1 MQLKKELTLL
11 DVFCISSGA
20 MMSAGFFILPGI
32 VYAQVGPAA
41 FVSYFLAGLLALTGV
56 MSQAELASAMPRA
69 GGTYFYV
76 IRSMGPAIGTVYGL
90 ITLLAMALKS
100 AFALVGMAVFTV
112 LIVNIDQHII
122 AGFLCGIFVWINIAG
137 IKEAGRL
144 QVVLVLCILAALLFY
159 VIRGLPKVDIQRFE
173 HFVPGGAGAVLSMA
187 GFVFVSYGGLLKV
200 ASVGEEVKAP
210 GRLLPLGMILSLFVI
225 IVCYVMVIFVTTGV
239 LEAGAIRNSLTP
251 ISDGAGAFMGQWGRI
266 GMSIVAILGFCSAA
280 NAGIMAASRYPLA
293 LSRDGLLPEVVGRI
307 HAKFRTPHVSVLV
320 TGAIIF
326 FAIFLEMKLLVKAA
340 SSVIILSYMFA
351 CVANIILREGRLQ
364 NYQPQFH
371 APLYPWVQIM
381 GIVGCG
387 LLLFGIGKE
396 AILTSVILI
405 VSGFLVYWFYGRIK
419 AKSEYALLHIVERV
433 TARELTSHGLE
444 TELKE
449 IIRERDEI
457 IKDRFDGIIE
467 QGIVLDIEKAV
478 EAKEFFTL
486 VSSKLGEKLGL
497 EPGDLLKLFL
507 DRERYTSS
515 VLSPGLAIPHIV
527 VEGEHI
533 FDILLAR
540 CKEGI
545 VFSESAPSVHAVFV
559 LLGTRDERNFH
570 LRALSAI
577 AQIVQDAHFEKKWMG
592 AKSKEVLRDIV
603 LLGKR
608 RRHQ

>member
-1 MQLKKELTLL
+1 MELKKELTLL

-32 VYAQVGPAA
+32 VYAQVGPGA
-41 FVSYFLAGLLALTGV
+41 FVAYFLAGLLALMGV
-56 MSQAELASAMPRA
+56 LSQAELASAMPKA
-69 GGTYFYV
+69 GGTYFFV
-76 IRSMGPAIGTVYGL
+76 IRSMGPAVGTVYGL

-112 LIVNIDQHII
+112 LIINLNQHII
-122 AGFLCGIFVWINIAG
+122 ATFLCAVFVVINIVG

-144 QVVLVLCILAALLFY
+144 QVVLVLCIFAALLFY
-159 VIRGLPKVDIQRFE
+159 VIRGLPALDVQRFE
-173 HFVPGGAGAVLSMA
+173 RFAPGGLGAIFAMA

-200 ASVGEEVKAP
+200 ASVAEEVKAP
-210 GRLLPLGMILSLFVI
+210 GRLLPLGMILSLFAIVI
-225 IVCYVMVIFVTTGV
+225 CYVMVIFVTVGV
-239 LEAGAIRNSLTP
+239 VGGSTLKGSLTP
-251 ISDGAGAFMGQWGRI
+251 ISDGAAAFMGQGGRI
-266 GMSIVAILGFCSAA
+266 ALSIVAILGFCSAA

-307 HAKFRTPHVSVLV
+307 HPRFHTPHVSVLV

-326 FAIFLEMKLLVKAA
+326 FAIFLEMKVLVKAA
-340 SSVIILSYMFA
+340 SSVLILSYMFA
-351 CVANIILREGRLQ
+351 CVANIILRESHLQ
-364 NYQPQFH
+364 NYQPQFL
-371 APLYPWVQIM
+371 APLYPWVQII

-387 LLLFGIGKE
+387 LLLLGIGNE
-396 AILTSVILI
+396 GILTSVILI

-419 AKSEYALLHIVERV
+419 AKKEYALLHIVERV
-433 TARELTSHGLE
+433 TAKELTTHGLE

-457 IKDRFDGIIE
+457 VKDRFDGIIE
-467 QGIVLDIEKAV
+467 QGIVLDIQESMPA
-478 EAKEFFTL
+478 EAFFRL
-486 VSSKLGEKLGL
+486 ASEKLGEKLKLDPEGL
-497 EPGDLLKLFL
+497 VKLFL
-507 DRERYTSS
+507 DRERYMSS
-515 VLSPGLAIPHIV
+515 VLAPGLAIPHIV
-527 VEGEHI
+527 VEGGEV

-545 VFSESAPSVHAVFV
+545 VFSESTPRVHAVFV

-577 AQIVQDAHFEKKWMG
+577 AQIVQDPHFEKKWTA

-608 RRHQ
+608 RRH